1 MSMDRT
7 FTCHGSSFLP
17 VSLFVLLAFGIAQL
31 QAQTLIY
38 SLPFFILF
46 PAKYRLV
53 KNLTY
58 EGKQGSAIMIL
69 SSNVDLDLNGCALKE
84 TAADNQSIGVLID
97 HQQNVTIRNG
107 KIQGFKQA
115 IVFDDHTKQITWPG
129 NDLASHNV
137 AIQSVDASQEAPVD
151 AERKP
156 QTPATSEQPK
166 VLRTLVLLRKFLV
179 GSSTD
184 TTRPKVHRKLLRVLC
199 ITGIGRITNDNEHQR
214 TSTTV
219 NVSWRSLSFV
229 AIPAMH

>member
-107 KIQGFKQA
+107 KIQVSNKRSFLM
-115 IVFDDHTKQITWPG
+115 ITR
-129 NDLASHNV
+129 N
-137 AIQSVDASQEAPVD
+137 
-151 AERKP
+151 
-156 QTPATSEQPK
+156 
-166 VLRTLVLLRKFLV
+166 
-179 GSSTD
+179 
-184 TTRPKVHRKLLRVLC
+184 
-199 ITGIGRITNDNEHQR
+199 
-214 TSTTV
+214 
-219 NVSWRSLSFV
+219 
-229 AIPAMH
+229 

>member
-129 NDLASHNV
+129 NDLASRNV
-137 AIQSVDASQEAPVD
+137 AIQSVDASKEVPVD

-156 QTPATSEQPK
+156 QTQATPDQPK
-166 VLRTLVLLRKFLV
+166 STPSATPTPEISGGFLDRYDATK
-179 GSSTD
+179 SSPQD
-184 TTRPKVHRKLLRVLC
+184 SPSSVHHRHRKK
-199 ITGIGRITNDNEHQR
+199 
-214 TSTTV
+214 
-219 NVSWRSLSFV
+219 
-229 AIPAMH
+229 

>member
-97 HQQNVTIRNG
+97 LVRCYSRDALEIG
-107 KIQGFKQA
+107 A
-115 IVFDDHTKQITWPG
+115 VF
-129 NDLASHNV
+129 NAL
-137 AIQSVDASQEAPVD
+137 
-151 AERKP
+151 
-156 QTPATSEQPK
+156 
-166 VLRTLVLLRKFLV
+166 
-179 GSSTD
+179 ST
-184 TTRPKVHRKLLRVLC
+184 
-199 ITGIGRITNDNEHQR
+199 N
-214 TSTTV
+214 
-219 NVSWRSLSFV
+219 
-229 AIPAMH
+229 

>member
-1 MSMDRT
+1 
-7 FTCHGSSFLP
+7 
-17 VSLFVLLAFGIAQL
+17 
-31 QAQTLIY
+31 
-38 SLPFFILF
+38 
-46 PAKYRLV
+46 
-53 KNLTY
+53 
-58 EGKQGSAIMIL
+58 
-69 SSNVDLDLNGCALKE
+69 LKE

-115 IVFDDHTKQITWPG
+115 IVFDDHTKQITRPG

-184 TTRPKVHRKLLRVLC
+184 TTRPKVHRKILRVLC

-214 TSTTV
+214 TSTSV
-219 NVSWRSLSFV
+219 GVSLSFV
-229 AIPAMH
+229 ATPAMH

>member
-1 MSMDRT
+1 
-7 FTCHGSSFLP
+7 
-17 VSLFVLLAFGIAQL
+17 
-31 QAQTLIY
+31 
-38 SLPFFILF
+38 
-46 PAKYRLV
+46 
-53 KNLTY
+53 
-58 EGKQGSAIMIL
+58 MIL

-166 VLRTLVLLRKFLV
+166 STPSARPTPEISGGFLDRYDATK
-179 GSSTD
+179 SSPQASPSSVHH
-184 TTRPKVHRKLLRVLC
+184 RHRK
-199 ITGIGRITNDNEHQR
+199 NNERQ
-214 TSTTV
+214 
-219 NVSWRSLSFV
+219 
-229 AIPAMH
+229 

>member
-17 VSLFVLLAFGIAQL
+17 VSLLFLLAFGVAQL
-31 QAQTLIY
+31 PAQTPIY

-46 PAKYRLV
+46 PAKYRLA

-58 EGKQGSAIMIL
+58 EGKEGSAIMIL

-84 TAADNQSIGVLID
+84 TVADNQSIGVLID

-115 IVFDDHTKQITWPG
+115 IVFDDHTKRITWPG
-129 NDLASHNV
+129 NDLASRNV
-137 AIQSVDASQEAPVD
+137 AIQSVDASKEAPVD

-156 QTPATSEQPK
+156 QTPVTSEQPK
-166 VLRTLVLLRKFLV
+166 STPSASPTPEISGRFLDRYDATK
-179 GSSTD
+179 SSPQASPSSVHH
-184 TTRPKVHRKLLRVLC
+184 RHRK
-199 ITGIGRITNDNEHQR
+199 NNERQ
-214 TSTTV
+214 
-219 NVSWRSLSFV
+219 
-229 AIPAMH
+229 

>member
-1 MSMDRT
+1 MDRT

-17 VSLFVLLAFGIAQL
+17 VSLFVLLAFGISQL

-69 SSNVDLDLNGCALKE
+69 SSNGDIDLNGCALKE

-97 HQQNVTIRNG
+97 HQQNVPIRNG

-151 AERKP
+151 AERKTADTSHIQAAKKYSERSSYSGNFWWVP
-156 QTPATSEQPK
+156 RPIRRDQKFTASFSEFCASPAQE
-166 VLRTLVLLRKFLV
+166 
-179 GSSTD
+179 
-184 TTRPKVHRKLLRVLC
+184 
-199 ITGIGRITNDNEHQR
+199 E
-214 TSTTV
+214 
-219 NVSWRSLSFV
+219 
-229 AIPAMH
+229 